1 MKVNY
6 KRLIVFLIILIG
18 AVVWASYMGGALP
31 YMCLFSVLFYLPF
44 SVLYIL
50 ISNYFF
56 QVFQELPS
64 RRVMKN
70 EEQPYKLTIENAG
83 VFRINDA
90 LLQTED
96 ELTTT
101 RFGEKIESSV
111 NDEKESVVNLA
122 PGERIVIEGL
132 VNCKYAGNYDVG
144 LLSIML
150 FDPFKI
156 YGASF
161 AIPSP
166 YRVTVMPMI
175 TDVANSVLDFE
186 NLKNSS
192 RIKSLILREPT
203 PGNDMRP
210 YRTGDPIKQ
219 IHWKASASAGELISR
234 TPEVLDLRKIALV
247 LIAENA
253 TGKKND
259 PQFIKKRDYFLE
271 FAVSAVYYH
280 AQKGESIHVVYPRGE
295 IKNLQVASLE
305 SFAEFYEDISKG
317 PFYNRDSDIE
327 QLAVQ
332 SESMA
337 GNEQEGII
345 ITVRESEYGTE
356 HFLEIRNSN

>member
-6 KRLIVFLIILIG
+6 KRLFVFLIILIA
-18 AVVWASYMGGALP
+18 AVIWASYMGGALP
-31 YMCLFSVLFYLPF
+31 YMCLFSVLFYLPI
-44 SVLYIL
+44 SAVYIL
-50 ISNYFF
+50 ISNHFF

-83 VFRINDA
+83 PFRINDVQ
-90 LLQTED
+90 LQTEE

-101 RFGEKIESSV
+101 SFKSEDESAAGNEKKPVI
-111 NDEKESVVNLA
+111 NLT
-122 PGERIVIEGL
+122 PGERVLIEGL
-132 VNCKYAGNYDVG
+132 INCKYAGNYDVG
-144 LLSIML
+144 LLRAMF
-150 FDPFKI
+150 FDPFEI

-161 AIPSP
+161 SIPEP

-175 TDVANSVLDFE
+175 TDIANSALDFE

-210 YRTGDPIKQ
+210 YRPGDPIKQ
-219 IHWKASASAGELISR
+219 IHWKATASAGELITR
-234 TPEVLDLRKIALV
+234 TPEVLDLKRIALV
-247 LIAENA
+247 LIAEN
-253 TGKKND
+253 GISQKNE
-259 PQFIKKRDYFLE
+259 PQFIKRRDYFLE

-295 IKNLQVASLE
+295 IKNIQVASLE
-305 SFAEFYEDISKG
+305 SFSEFYEDISKG
-317 PFYNRDSDIE
+317 PFYNRESDIE
-327 QLAVQ
+327 KLEKQ

-337 GNEQEGII
+337 ENEQDGII

-356 HFLEIRNSN
+356 HFLEIRNGN